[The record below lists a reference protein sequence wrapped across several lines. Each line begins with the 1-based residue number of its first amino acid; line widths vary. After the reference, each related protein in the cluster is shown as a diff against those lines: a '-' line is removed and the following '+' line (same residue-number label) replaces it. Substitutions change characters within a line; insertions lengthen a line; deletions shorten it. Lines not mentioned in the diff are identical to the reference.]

1 MTEKQYAKNRWTFGL
16 GTIGRDM
23 LYTLVSMYLLFYM
36 TEVVNLDDATMWW
49 ITIVL
54 LAARVFDA
62 VNDPIMGAIVDNTRS
77 KHGKFKPYIAWGALG
92 TAVITVLMF
101 ADLKFT
107 GIAYVVFFA
116 VLYLLWDVAFTAN
129 DIGYWS
135 MLPSLSLDQKER
147 EKIGAIARICANVG
161 LFVVVGA
168 IMPLTGWLGD
178 AFGSDMKGWFVF
190 ALACAVIMVGGQAI
204 TVFGVREPRLA
215 AEPQENASLR
225 DLGRAIFKNDQL
237 MFTAISM
244 SLFTIGYSITTSF
257 GTYYFKYVYGDEN
270 MYSIFGVVLGVAQI
284 LALAIFPLF
293 SKKWNRKVLYT
304 LGTVLVLLGYA
315 VFFFVPD
322 GVIALFGLMLDP
334 MVFIGTAGMLLFIGQ
349 AFIQLLMLMFLADS
363 IEYGQWKLGR
373 RSESVTFALQPFI
386 NKIGAA
392 VANAVVGATVI
403 ISGINSARTP
413 ADVTPAGINSLK
425 AAMFALPLI
434 TIVLGYV
441 VYLWKFKIDEKTY
454 AKILEDLKARGEIRE

>member
-1 MTEKQYAKNRWTFGL
+1 MTETTYRKNRWTFGL

-49 ITIVL
+49 ITGVL
-54 LAARVFDA
+54 LAARIFDA
-62 VNDPIMGAIVDNTRS
+62 VNDPIMGAIVDNTRG
-77 KHGKFKPYIAWGALG
+77 KHGKFKPYIAWGAVG

-101 ADLKFT
+101 ADFQLA
-107 GIAYVVFFA
+107 GAGYVVLFA
-116 VLYLLWDVAFTAN
+116 ILYLLWDVAFTAN

-147 EKIGAIARICANVG
+147 EKIGAIARICANIG
-161 LFVVVGA
+161 LFLIVGA
-168 IMPLTGWLGD
+168 IMPITGWLGNV
-178 AFGSDMKGWFVF
+178 FGSSQTAWFVF
-190 ALACAVIMVGGQAI
+190 TLACAVIMVGGQAI
-204 TVFGVREPRLA
+204 TVFGVKEPHLA
-215 AEPQENASLR
+215 AEPQQNATLR

-237 MFTAISM
+237 LFTAVSM
-244 SLFTIGYSITTSF
+244 SLFMIGYSITTSF

-284 LALAIFPLF
+284 LALSIFPLF
-293 SKKWNRKVLYT
+293 SKRWNRKTLYT
-304 LGTVLVLLGYA
+304 LGTILVLLGYG

-322 GVIALFGLMLDP
+322 GGLTIGAAHLDA
-334 MVFIGTAGMLLFIGQ
+334 MVFIGIAGMLLFIGQ

-392 VANAVVGATVI
+392 IANAVVGATVI
-403 ISGINSARTP
+403 VSGINSAQTP
-413 ADVTPAGINSLK
+413 ADVTPAGIATLK
-425 AAMFALPLI
+425 GAMFVLPLA

-441 VYLWKFKIDEKTY
+441 VYLWKFKIDEKMY
-454 AKILEDLKARGEIRE
+454 AKILEDLKDRGEIKP